1 MGRKCIVCGNKN
13 SPLFELPGKFD
24 ERNKWLAII
33 AEFCGNFSKT
43 QQICNNTIFIIFY
56 TDISNI
62 TDHSVIC
69 FNHFEENV
77 CYKTQNSCRL
87 IKGAAPSVFVSI
99 NFCRMKRIKD
109 R

>member
-1 MGRKCIVCGNKN
+1 
-13 SPLFELPGKFD
+13 LELPREFE

-69 FNHFEENV
+69 LNHFEENI
-77 CYKTQNSCRL
+77 CYKTKKSCRL
-87 IKGAAPSVFVSI
+87 IKGVAPSIFVSI
-99 NFCRMKRIKD
+99 KFCRMKRIND

>member
-33 AEFCGNFSKT
+33 AEFCGNFLKT

-62 TDHSVIC
+62 SYIILLYVLIILRKIFVIK
-69 FNHFEENV
+69 HKILV
-77 CYKTQNSCRL
+77 
-87 IKGAAPSVFVSI
+87 A
-99 NFCRMKRIKD
+99 
-109 R
+109 

>member
-69 FNHFEENV
+69 FN
-77 CYKTQNSCRL
+77 RR
-87 IKGAAPSVFVSI
+87 P
-99 NFCRMKRIKD
+99 RR
-109 R
+109 

>member
-62 TDHSVIC
+62 SYIILLYVLIILRKIFVIK
-69 FNHFEENV
+69 HKILV
-77 CYKTQNSCRL
+77 
-87 IKGAAPSVFVSI
+87 A
-99 NFCRMKRIKD
+99 
-109 R
+109 